1 MENRRSEDDEMSRRM
16 WKVVETE
23 VEKVGMSEAKGGK
36 EERRRGEERDEKK
49 KTKKKKKKKPR
60 KMEE

>member
-23 VEKVGMSEAKGGK
+23 LEKVGMSEAKGGK
-36 EERRRGEERDEKK
+36 EERRRGGKMG
-49 KTKKKKKKKPR
+49 R
-60 KMEE
+60 KR